1 MPITSHAIAE
11 KRIMYAF
18 ILGFSSVLFIALL
31 CGVTSPQDYA
41 QMLSSQS
48 QLETSA

>member
-11 KRIMYAF
+11 KRIGT